1 MDVNV
6 IEPPPCLNPNCT
18 VYLAYNDE
26 KPLPPPLVIP
36 IFDFFNDMDLVPAD
50 HMPLLRPVDQ
60 RIFMATGWSNVD
72 GIQSHPALRLQRG
85 RPRPSQPHPD
95 AWDTVMANDN
105 AQLAVRFRAD
115 NPGMWLWHC
124 PVEAGLP
131 ATMVEAPEQLSTP
144 TIPDDH
150 LEACRAYGMKT
161 EADPLDL
168 DGSATSVPGENH
180 GVLQLEL

>member
-1 MDVNV
+1 
-6 IEPPPCLNPNCT
+6 
-18 VYLAYNDE
+18 
-26 KPLPPPLVIP
+26 
-36 IFDFFNDMDLVPAD
+36 
-50 HMPLLRPVDQ
+50 
-60 RIFMATGWSNVD
+60 
-72 GIQSHPALRLQRG
+72 
-85 RPRPSQPHPD
+85 
-95 AWDTVMANDN
+95 MANDN

-180 GVLQLEL
+180 GWVLFFFSNTFPLCSPFLLISCRKING